1 MTIQRAREILEKD
14 GKKYTDEEVLEFINT
29 ADIFSDMALDAW
41 FKMTPAERKA
51 FDKNK

>member
-14 GKKYTDEEVLEFINT
+14 DGKYTDEEILEFINT
-29 ADIFSDMALDAW
+29 ADVLSDMALDKW
-41 FKMTPAERKA
+41 FKMTPEERKA